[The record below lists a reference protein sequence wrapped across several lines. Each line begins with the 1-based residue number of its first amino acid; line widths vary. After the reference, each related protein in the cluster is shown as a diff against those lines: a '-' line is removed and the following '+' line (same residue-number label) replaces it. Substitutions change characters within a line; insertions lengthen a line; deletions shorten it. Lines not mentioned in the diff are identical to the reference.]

1 MTNDKHN
8 FEELIAPS
16 AAAKELHISVATL
29 RKYSLI
35 VEKIT
40 GNPDYYARTKQK
52 ARLYSAQDVQD
63 LKDFHK
69 LAQNHGLTLQ
79 EAAQQIFAVSK
90 KEKGTALGDSE
101 KKEVMSA
108 SQMMKLLNV
117 LQQTIGQQN
126 TALENLQKQLNRI
139 EKQNKDLLKKQKE
152 LEAPAT
158 KKKDITSLPDIS
170 GIVTDDGDD
179 VLAMPEAADFNAAEE
194 DHPLTAV
201 EKRAQILHDEKK
213 SSAEVHAEI
222 LAKAKENAQKKAA
235 TNEHRTLTDMQVE
248 PEKKHWWQRFIDM

>member
-170 GIVTDDGDD
+170 GIVTD
-179 VLAMPEAADFNAAEE
+179 EANNDASKEENFSHAEE
-194 DHPLTAV
+194 VRPLTAA
-201 EKRAQILHDEKK
+201 EKRAQILHDKKK
-213 SSAEVHAEI
+213 SSAQVHEEI

-235 TNEHRTLTDMQVE
+235 ANEHRTLTDMQVE
-248 PEKKHWWQRFIDM
+248 PEKRHWWQRFIDM